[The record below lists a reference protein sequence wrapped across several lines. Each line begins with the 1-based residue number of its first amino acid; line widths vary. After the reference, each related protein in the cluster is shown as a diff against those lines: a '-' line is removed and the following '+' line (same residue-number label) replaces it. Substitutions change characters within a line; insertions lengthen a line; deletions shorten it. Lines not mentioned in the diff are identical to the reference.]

1 MASAIAS
8 SPYLLPIAR
17 FTVEQYHRMIASGAL
32 DEDDDV
38 ELIEGWV
45 VRKMAKGPAH
55 AYVTG
60 RLEDVLRA
68 HAGAGLHVRNQEP
81 ITLSA
86 SEPEPDL
93 CIVRG
98 DRERFRSAHPG
109 PAEVLL
115 VVEVADSS
123 LSTDRVKA
131 RAYGA
136 AGIPEYWLVNLPE
149 RCVEVHTGPSA
160 LEECGYAEITI
171 VREPAELVLRLEGA
185 DRTRIA
191 LSSILA

>member
-8 SPYLLPIAR
+8 APYVLPVAR

-60 RLEDVLRA
+60 RLEDFLRA
-68 HAGAGLHVRNQEP
+68 HVATGLHVRNQEP

-93 CIVRG
+93 CIARG
-98 DRERFRSAHPG
+98 GRERFRSAHPG
-109 PAEVLL
+109 AADVVL

-123 LSTDRVKA
+123 LATDRVKA
-131 RAYGA
+131 RSYGA

-149 RCVEVHTGPSA
+149 RCVEVHTSPSA
-160 LEECGYAEITI
+160 AEERGYATLSI
-171 VREPAELVLRLEGA
+171 VRQPSELVLRLDGSERA
-185 DRTRIA
+185 RIEIA
-191 LSSILA
+191 SVLP